1 MKTSKSRLGSDARSE
16 ITGKGWHAQTSPAIW
31 PANVDHDPTPGTDWP
46 PKIGAASDAPK
57 QNSPGRHLQNMS
69 SLHTRVIFLEN
80 RTDMNE
86 RLIEQAREEYRE
98 GRARIEGEI
107 SELRNEMRAEFSN
120 MRADSASMR
129 SEMSELRSEIL
140 NMSAEMRRSTRWI
153 IGVTFGAVASLSI
166 LLPVVWQL
174 AERWL

>member
-1 MKTSKSRLGSDARSE
+1 M
-16 ITGKGWHAQTSPAIW
+16 
-31 PANVDHDPTPGTDWP
+31 
-46 PKIGAASDAPK
+46 
-57 QNSPGRHLQNMS
+57 
-69 SLHTRVIFLEN
+69 EN